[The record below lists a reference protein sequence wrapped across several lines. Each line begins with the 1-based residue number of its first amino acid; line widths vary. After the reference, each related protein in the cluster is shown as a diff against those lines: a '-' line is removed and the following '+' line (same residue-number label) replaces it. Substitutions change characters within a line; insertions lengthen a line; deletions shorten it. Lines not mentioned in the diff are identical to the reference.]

1 MKEIAWTLTER
12 EGRSPK
18 AQPKHSKRSEGPI
31 IKRIKSQIRLEVL
44 ALCWL
49 IVGMIII
56 SIFNRHVIA
65 KFFFPDM
72 PKFLR
77 RSIPIHLLYYWVK
90 PHVEKWFGIKRE
102 TVEELH

>member
-1 MKEIAWTLTER
+1 
-12 EGRSPK
+12 
-18 AQPKHSKRSEGPI
+18 
-31 IKRIKSQIRLEVL
+31 
-44 ALCWL
+44 
-49 IVGMIII
+49 MIII